1 LTTNSVKCLGIWRF
15 FRKAVTPLVIHGHM
29 AADDDIMWYAL
40 SEFQRHHTMSLSHQT
55 PAIAA
60 VPEAD
65 DTLEKLIRS
74 CASILTK
81 CLSYHPATGQLD
93 LVPPRSTAQ
102 TENELDEQIFQAQL
116 ELRARRN
123 SRRSLLDKAVV
134 AKLQLEHTEQK
145 FCLQQENL
153 LLKRLT
159 LSRAT
164 SAAVEQNL
172 DPDRVSLRREA
183 ARMRDR
189 EMTLAIQR
197 QRELSILLSS
207 IRTLEL
213 ECHRQRAQNRDVF
226 EQLMKQKEEEKDQ
239 PLGDRYCSAAMESD
253 DESDPE
259 GPMLAKQI
267 IVLKHLL
274 KDLVVGSGVDWY
286 NDFRLRRILLAPQH
300 DDNFSLH

>member
-1 LTTNSVKCLGIWRF
+1 
-15 FRKAVTPLVIHGHM
+15 M
-29 AADDDIMWYAL
+29 
-40 SEFQRHHTMSLSHQT
+40 
-55 PAIAA
+55 
-60 VPEAD
+60 
-65 DTLEKLIRS
+65 EKLLRS

-81 CLSYHPATGQLD
+81 CMSYHPASGQL
-93 LVPPRSTAQ
+93 PAQSTAQ
-102 TENELDEQIFQAQL
+102 TENELGEQIFQAQL

-123 SRRSLLDKAVV
+123 PRRSLLDETVV
-134 AKLQLEHTEQK
+134 AKLQLEHTEQM

-197 QRELSILLSS
+197 QRKLSNLLSS

-226 EQLMKQKEEEKDQ
+226 KQLMKVKEEKDQ
-239 PLGDRYCSAAMESD
+239 SLGDDYCSAAMECD
-253 DESDPE
+253 DESNPKV
-259 GPMLAKQI
+259 PMLSKQI
-267 IVLKHLL
+267 ILLKHLM

-286 NDFRLRRILLAPQH
+286 NNFRLRRILLAPQH
-300 DDNFSLH
+300 DENFSLR